1 MIQAKAAAAAS
12 AKAPSGAG
20 SRGNKANHEQPAESQ
35 KPKSSTL
42 PANFFENQG
51 MKRHSDGESNKH
63 ALPSVCAKFKD
74 RVRKQLEQPWLY
86 FVVICLY
93 PFICEISVNIDFSLS
108 SQLIGSRIVLIMH
121 LISHFGPHMVQC
133 SYAMCLY
140 RSSMKSIILFLK

>member
-74 RVRKQLEQPWLY
+74 SEKATGTAL
-86 FVVICLY
+86 VILCSHL
-93 PFICEISVNIDFSLS
+93 
-108 SQLIGSRIVLIMH
+108 
-121 LISHFGPHMVQC
+121 LISF
-133 SYAMCLY
+133 YL
-140 RSSMKSIILFLK
+140 